1 LQIQGGKKWRS
12 PSKELCKYLVDLII
26 IDLGENEPVLGMDME
41 KLDQSFE
48 PIPTFNEFSSSNFED
63 LLVLANALLAT
74 NGVFAI
80 LRPLWNKHYDD
91 TVARA
96 MGNV

>member
-1 LQIQGGKKWRS
+1 
-12 PSKELCKYLVDLII
+12 VDLII
-26 IDLGENEPVLGMDME
+26 INLGENEPMLGMDME
-41 KLDQSFE
+41 KLDQSSD
-48 PIPTFNEFSSSNFED
+48 PISAFNKFSSLNFED
-63 LLVLANALLAT
+63 LFILVNALLAS